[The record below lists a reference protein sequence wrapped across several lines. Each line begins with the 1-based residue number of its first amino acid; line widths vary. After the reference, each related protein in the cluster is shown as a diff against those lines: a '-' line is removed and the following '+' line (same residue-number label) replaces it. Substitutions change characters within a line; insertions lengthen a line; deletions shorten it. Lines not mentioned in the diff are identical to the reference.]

1 MNDHYLGA
9 LPEGFAM
16 ALAQNIY
23 ALNHFASLPEAE
35 RSSIVDRAR
44 RVSSEE
50 EMRGL
55 VNGLIRH

>member
-1 MNDHYLGA
+1 MKDHYLGA

-23 ALNHFASLPEAE
+23 ALNHFSSLSEAE
-35 RSSIVDRAR
+35 RQSVIDQAR
-44 RVSSEE
+44 RASSEE
-50 EMRGL
+50 EMHSL

>member
-23 ALNHFASLPEAE
+23 ALNHFASLPEAQ
-35 RSSIVDRAR
+35 RQTVVDRAR
-44 RVSSEE
+44 QVSSEE

-55 VNGLIRH
+55 VNSLINH